1 MTDRDAST
9 TEPADAAPAADAD
22 RDHGTLLT
30 FEYPDEPRARTVADA
45 LAPEVGELD
54 ESRSRA
60 TVSRDGSAVRVR
72 VTATDL
78 VALRA
83 GITSWSR
90 LVAVAERV
98 SRGRCVV
105 REDDDR

>member
-9 TEPADAAPAADAD
+9 TEPTDATPAGEAD
-22 RDHGTLLT
+22 RDHGTLLS

-60 TVSRDGSAVRVR
+60 TVSRDGSTVRVR

-98 SRGRCVV
+98 SR
-105 REDDDR
+105 DR

>member
-9 TEPADAAPAADAD
+9 TGAATATQAADGD
-22 RDHGTLLT
+22 REHGTLLS
-30 FEYPDEPRARTVADA
+30 FEYPDEPRARVVADA
-45 LAPEVGELD
+45 LGPEVGELD

-60 TVSRDGSAVRVR
+60 TVSRDGSIVHVR

-98 SRGRCVV
+98 SRGSHV
-105 REDDDR
+105 DR

>member
-1 MTDRDAST
+1 MTDRDAPT
-9 TEPADAAPAADAD
+9 T
-22 RDHGTLLT
+22 DHDHRTTLS
-30 FEYPDEPRARTVADA
+30 FEYPGEPRARIVADA

-60 TVSRDGSAVRVR
+60 TVSRDGPVVRVR
-72 VTATDL
+72 VTAADL

-83 GITSWSR
+83 GMASWSR

-98 SRGRCVV
+98 SRGRRVGRGSAG
-105 REDDDR
+105 REPVDR